1 MNIFPRQCEEKKKR
15 RCIAFLNYSF
25 NFIEEEMQYERMWKE
40 RKEKKKQAKFL
51 LPSELIFFRE
61 GGAAYSHGNLFNKKV
76 LR

>member
-1 MNIFPRQCEEKKKR
+1 MSFLDSAKKKKNDDVSH
-15 RCIAFLNYSF
+15 FLIIPSTLSRKKCNT
-25 NFIEEEMQYERMWKE
+25 KE
-40 RKEKKKQAKFL
+40 CGKKEKKKQAKFL

>member
-1 MNIFPRQCEEKKKR
+1 
-15 RCIAFLNYSF
+15 
-25 NFIEEEMQYERMWKE
+25 MQYERMWKE